1 MVMATFEKIISAD
14 SHVREPAELWQQ
26 RVSNELG
33 ERTPRPIDNYEGIE
47 GSYFYTGQYVV
58 RHLSTDV
65 TGAESDEAR
74 ILIEA
79 GYDPEVRVTFRER
92 AGIDA
97 ELLFPTLFSAVM
109 QIDDAHVVQTA
120 ARAYN
125 DWIAEYCAP
134 HPARLI
140 GNAVVPLHE
149 PEWAVGELKRA
160 REKGL
165 RAALIN
171 TVAPVG
177 RPPLRDPCYD
187 PFWSAAEDLDMPVLI
202 HIVTGRV
209 HDPIVYAITRDQ
221 LAEAPKG
228 IHEMWHEVQT
238 TLSNEFIFGGI
249 LDRHPKLK
257 LIDAEYDISWLLYFM
272 FRDDQIHEQFRGIL
286 DLPNLKMKPSDYLKT
301 RIWHG
306 MTDDPFGVDTIRRV
320 GADCILWGSDFP
332 HVRSVNYDTKEAIA
346 DIYGDLPLADQKKVV
361 GENVAALFGL

>member
-1 MVMATFEKIISAD
+1 MPQRCRKSRHGPGIFAIGRVLHSRPKPAAVMVMATFEKIISAD

-149 PEWAVGELKRA
+149 PEWAVA
-160 REKGL
+160 
-165 RAALIN
+165 N
-171 TVAPVG
+171 
-177 RPPLRDPCYD
+177 
-187 PFWSAAEDLDMPVLI
+187 
-202 HIVTGRV
+202 
-209 HDPIVYAITRDQ
+209 
-221 LAEAPKG
+221 
-228 IHEMWHEVQT
+228 
-238 TLSNEFIFGGI
+238 
-249 LDRHPKLK
+249 
-257 LIDAEYDISWLLYFM
+257 
-272 FRDDQIHEQFRGIL
+272 
-286 DLPNLKMKPSDYLKT
+286 
-301 RIWHG
+301 
-306 MTDDPFGVDTIRRV
+306 
-320 GADCILWGSDFP
+320 
-332 HVRSVNYDTKEAIA
+332 
-346 DIYGDLPLADQKKVV
+346 
-361 GENVAALFGL
+361 